1 VSVKQIETIYVDGKN
16 MPINFQERMDEVNQ
30 RKKDADDLN
39 KRISEVLVV
48 RKTRKRGGD
57 GEKEEASDTRELY
70 FRQLLDES
78 RKLFIQS
85 D

>member
-1 VSVKQIETIYVDGKN
+1 MSVKQIETIYVDGKN

-39 KRISEVLVV
+39 KRISEGLVV
-48 RKTRKRGGD
+48 RKTRKRGSD
-57 GEKEEASDTRELY
+57 GKKEEASDTRELY

>member
-1 VSVKQIETIYVDGKN
+1 MSVKQIETIYVDGKN

-48 RKTRKRGGD
+48 RKTRKRGSD
-57 GEKEEASDTRELY
+57 GKKEEASDTRELY